1 MLASEPDSENIVC
14 DNCDS
19 EEHPETRCQQC
30 TRFLCQFCTESHK
43 RSRDTKTHTLSTL
56 DELRESDLPVIAETV
71 RCQKHE
77 DEVIKLYCKTC
88 QETICR
94 DCTIVDHRQHDY
106 VFARDVSQEKKDELL
121 RLVGEVKQKRSKMAE
136 SLEYLKKLEE
146 IVNESNESTVPKI
159 NQYFNDLVSVAKS
172 KQNEFLEE
180 ATAVKNAKLKQL
192 HIQREELELNVG
204 SCDSSIE
211 FTEQAF
217 KNGNDVQI
225 LKLTKYMAQ
234 CLESLKNKKSEVHPP
249 HVDDDQPLSVTELPD
264 HVNICDRM
272 AQFHFVGDG
281 SETSDMYTAAF
292 TSPREYLEVGV
303 QSEVIIQP
311 KDSSMSTQDKNRG
324 KIAISPSFEGVAVED
339 VVIEDNDDG
348 SRTVRFRPIH
358 VGELTFV
365 AYVNFSRVSECV
377 LTKTVKT
384 TNALTDGCRI
394 GDHIFESG
402 IHTWKIVI
410 DHSDCSMALRV
421 DFTVGVINSTNS
433 STAIFKGYVRPNS
446 CNTVSFTLD
455 MEGKKLQMKF
465 SWNYFEVKKFDLK
478 SYRRVFPYFWSNC
491 NECKLTV
498 TALADDWCFIRYKKI
513 HIKEDA
519 KLENTSMTT

>member
-1 MLASEPDSENIVC
+1 MLLASEPDSENIVC

-19 EEHPETRCQQC
+19 GEHPETRCQQC
-30 TRFLCQFCTESHK
+30 TRFLCQFCTESHR

-121 RLVGEVKQKRSKMAE
+121 RLVGEVKQKRSEMAE

-159 NQYFNDLVSVAKS
+159 NQYFADLVSVAKN

-180 ATAVKNAKLKQL
+180 ATAVKNVKLKQL
-192 HIQREELELNVG
+192 HLQREELELNLG

-225 LKLTKYMAQ
+225 LNLTKYMAQ
-234 CLESLKNKKSEVHPP
+234 CLENLKNKKSEVHPP
-249 HVDDDQPLSVTELPD
+249 HDVDDDQPLSVTELPD

-292 TSPREYLEVGV
+292 TSPNEYLEVGV

-311 KDSSMSTQDKNRG
+311 KDSSMTQDKNRV
-324 KIAISPSFEGVAVED
+324 KITISPSFEGVAVED
-339 VVIEDNDDG
+339 VVIDDNDDG

-365 AYVNFSRVSECV
+365 AYMNGSRVSECV

-384 TNALTDGCRI
+384 TNALRDGCHI
-394 GDHIFESG
+394 GDYIFESG
-402 IHTWKIVI
+402 IHTWGIEI
-410 DHSDCSMALRV
+410 DHSGCSWGARV
-421 DFTVGVINSTNS
+421 DFHVGVSDCTNS
-433 STAIFKGYVRPNS
+433 SSAIFRGYLKPNS
-446 CNTVSFTLD
+446 RDTVNLTLD
-455 MEGKKLQMKF
+455 MEKKELHMRSSWNSKAKKL
-465 SWNYFEVKKFDLK
+465 DLM
-478 SYRRVFPYFWSNC
+478 SCRRVFPYFWVDC
-491 NECKLTV
+491 GECKLTV
-498 TALADDWCFIRYKKI
+498 IADGWFFIRYKK
-513 HIKEDA
+513 K
-519 KLENTSMTT
+519 